1 MIVDILSEY
10 YLSLKRSEDKSQ
22 KEEVSLASLQL
33 YVQLLNS

>member
-10 YLSLKRSEDKSQ
+10 YLSLKSSEDKSQ
-22 KEEVSLASLQL
+22 KKKAFLASLQL